1 MRVTVRW
8 VFLVR
13 FCDVRVGRSVT
24 KRFGLKLKRLIKSK
38 THRFKPGVP
47 VGDVA
52 FETFWR
58 RSCVKNKKQHR
69 SFLFTKGCGAVAPH
83 AKVVSMSSIPNAS
96 ELDQGLKPRHITML
110 SIAGVIGAGLFV
122 GSGHAIAE
130 AGPAVLLAYAAAGTL
145 VVLVMRMLAEMAV
158 ASPDTGSFSTYAD
171 RAIGHWAGFTIGW
184 LYWWFW
190 VLVIPLEANAAAT
203 ILHAWFPD
211 IGIWVFTLVIT
222 LLLTVTNLFSVKNYG
237 EFEFWFALIKVLAII
252 GFVVLGAAAIFGL
265 LPNSQVSGVSHLYD
279 TQGFLPN
286 GMGAVLAA
294 MLTTMFSFMGTEI
307 VTIAASESKDPEKQ
321 ITKATNSVIW
331 RICLFYLVSIFIV
344 VALVPWND
352 PRLAEVGSY
361 QTVLDM
367 MGIPNAKMIVDI
379 VVLIAVTSCLN
390 SALYTAS
397 RMLYSL
403 GKRGDAPAVA
413 TRTSKSGT
421 PYWAVIL
428 STTAAFLTV
437 FANYVAPAAVFEFLL
452 ASSGAIALLVYLVIA
467 VSQLRMRQKS
477 IAAGEQLSFRMWLF
491 PYLTWLVI
499 VFIVGVLGIMLAQEA
514 HRVEILATGLL
525 SILVIATGVLVAR
538 RRKAERAGKVVLN

>member
-1 MRVTVRW
+1 
-8 VFLVR
+8 
-13 FCDVRVGRSVT
+13 
-24 KRFGLKLKRLIKSK
+24 
-38 THRFKPGVP
+38 
-47 VGDVA
+47 
-52 FETFWR
+52 
-58 RSCVKNKKQHR
+58 
-69 SFLFTKGCGAVAPH
+69 
-83 AKVVSMSSIPNAS
+83 MSSIPNAS

-203 ILHAWFPD
+203 ILHAWFPN
-211 IGIWVFTLVIT
+211 IAIWVFTLVIT
-222 LLLTVTNLFSVKNYG
+222 LLLTITNLFSVKNYG

-252 GFVVLGAAAIFGL
+252 GFVALGVAAIFGL
-265 LPNSQVSGVSHLYD
+265 LPNSQVSGVSHLFD

-307 VTIAASESKDPEKQ
+307 VTIAASESKNPEKQ

-344 VALVPWND
+344 VSLVPWND

-367 MGIPNAKMIVDI
+367 MGIPNAKLIVDI

-421 PYWAVIL
+421 PCWAVIL
-428 STTAAFLTV
+428 STAAAFLTV

-477 IAAGEQLSFRMWLF
+477 IAAGEILSFRMWLF

-499 VFIVGVLGIMLAQEA
+499 VFIVGVLGVMLVQES
-514 HRVEILATGLL
+514 HRVEIIATGLL

-538 RRKAERAGKVVLN
+538 RRKGERAGKAVLN

>member
-1 MRVTVRW
+1 MSNTQ
-8 VFLVR
+8 
-13 FCDVRVGRSVT
+13 SSN
-24 KRFGLKLKRLIKSK
+24 GL
-38 THRFKPGVP
+38 
-47 VGDVA
+47 
-52 FETFWR
+52 E
-58 RSCVKNKKQHR
+58 
-69 SFLFTKGCGAVAPH
+69 
-83 AKVVSMSSIPNAS
+83 
-96 ELDQGLKPRHITML
+96 QGLKPRHVTML

-122 GSGHAIAE
+122 GSGHAIAA

-145 VVLVMRMLAEMAV
+145 VVLVMRMLAEMAI

-203 ILHAWFPD
+203 ILHAWFP
-211 IGIWVFTLVIT
+211 GVAIWAFTLVIT

-237 EFEFWFALIKVLAII
+237 EFEFWFALVKVVAII
-252 GFVVLGAAAIFGL
+252 GFIILGVLAIFGL
-265 LPNSQVSGVSHLYD
+265 LPTSQVSGVSHLFD

-307 VTIAASESKDPEKQ
+307 VTIAAAESKDPGQQ
-321 ITKATNSVIW
+321 ISKATNSVIW
-331 RICLFYLVSIFIV
+331 RIGLFYLVSIFIV

-352 PRLAEVGSY
+352 AGLAQVGSY
-361 QTVLDM
+361 QIVLDR
-367 MGIPNAKMIVDI
+367 MGIPNAKLIVDL
-379 VVLIAVTSCLN
+379 VVLVAVTSCLN

-397 RMLYSL
+397 RMLFSL
-403 GKRGDAPAVA
+403 GNRGDAPAA
-413 TRTSKSGT
+413 AKITNKSGT

-428 STTAAFLTV
+428 STAAAFLAV

-467 VSQLRMRQKS
+467 VSQLRMRQKRMAVGEK
-477 IAAGEQLSFRMWLF
+477 IAFKMWLF
-491 PYLTWLVI
+491 PGLTYAVI
-499 VFIVGVLGIMLAQEA
+499 VFIVGILTIMLFQEA

-525 SILVIATGVLVAR
+525 SVLVVVAGLLVAR
-538 RRKAERAGKVVLN
+538 RRRLEKLGAVVLN

>member
-1 MRVTVRW
+1 
-8 VFLVR
+8 
-13 FCDVRVGRSVT
+13 
-24 KRFGLKLKRLIKSK
+24 
-38 THRFKPGVP
+38 
-47 VGDVA
+47 
-52 FETFWR
+52 
-58 RSCVKNKKQHR
+58 
-69 SFLFTKGCGAVAPH
+69 
-83 AKVVSMSSIPNAS
+83 MSSIPNAT

-428 STTAAFLTV
+428 STAAAFLTV

-538 RRKAERAGKVVLN
+538 RRKAERAGKVVLH

>member
-1 MRVTVRW
+1 MSNTQ
-8 VFLVR
+8 
-13 FCDVRVGRSVT
+13 SSN
-24 KRFGLKLKRLIKSK
+24 GL
-38 THRFKPGVP
+38 
-47 VGDVA
+47 
-52 FETFWR
+52 E
-58 RSCVKNKKQHR
+58 
-69 SFLFTKGCGAVAPH
+69 
-83 AKVVSMSSIPNAS
+83 
-96 ELDQGLKPRHITML
+96 QGLKPRHVTML

-122 GSGHAIAE
+122 GSGHAIAQ

-190 VLVIPLEANAAAT
+190 VLVIPLEAVAAGT

-211 IGIWVFTLVIT
+211 TAIWVFTLVIT

-237 EFEFWFALIKVLAII
+237 EFEFWFALVKVLAII
-252 GFVVLGAAAIFGL
+252 GFIILGLLAIFGF
-265 LPNSQVSGVSHLYD
+265 LPTSQVSGVAHLSD
-279 TQGFLPN
+279 TIGFMPN

-307 VTIAASESKDPEKQ
+307 VTIAAAESKDPSKQ

-331 RICLFYLVSIFIV
+331 RIGLFYLVSIFIV

-352 PRLAEVGSY
+352 PSLAQLGSY
-361 QTVLDM
+361 QTVLDR
-367 MGIPNAKMIVDI
+367 MGIPNAKLIVDI

-390 SALYTAS
+390 SALYTSS

-403 GKRGDAPAVA
+403 SKRGDAPAA
-413 TRTSKSGT
+413 AKRTNAAGT
-421 PYWAVIL
+421 PYWAVMM
-428 STTAAFLTV
+428 STGAAFVAV

-467 VSQLRMRQKS
+467 VSQLRMRQKRT
-477 IAAGEQLSFRMWLF
+477 ALGENISFKMWLF
-491 PYLTWLVI
+491 PGLTYAVI
-499 VFIVGVLGIMLAQEA
+499 VFIVAILTVMLFQEA
-514 HRVEILATGLL
+514 HRVEIMATGML
-525 SILVIATGVLVAR
+525 SILVVVAGLLVAR
-538 RRKAERAGKVVLN
+538 RRRIEKLGAPVLN